1 MKVVNETVEF
11 FECDMNMVS
20 KIGLMEAVEMVLD
33 FSSTNTVPFI
43 YDTYQLSDMFAIG
56 RKNLFSLIRNCDQ
69 NYKQINIKKS
79 NGYIRVLY
87 SPITRLK
94 AIQNIILKEI
104 LYKIP
109 VSKYATAYRKGAK
122 LIDNAE
128 PHCGKKYLL
137 KMDLR
142 HFFDSITFNQVYS
155 SVFNTCRYPKQ
166 IGTILTALCCRQD
179 VLPQGAPTSPA
190 LSNIVMKSFDDYF
203 GKWCEKRNFSYT
215 RYCDDIT
222 VSGDSSVYSAYLK
235 AKALL
240 ENMGF
245 EINQNKTHFIT
256 NTNRQEVTGLVV
268 NERARVSSDYRRKLR
283 QEIHYVTKYGVLDA
297 LKHLKDSNYESVY
310 SYYSSLIG
318 RINYVLQIEPENQQ
332 MLNLKADLEKSLEK
346 YEWQTMLQ

>member
-1 MKVVNETVEF
+1 MKVANEIVEF
-11 FECDMNMVS
+11 SVCDMHFIS
-20 KIGLMEAVEMVLD
+20 RIGIMEAVEMVLD
-33 FSSTNTVPFI
+33 FYSTNTVPFV
-43 YDTYQLSDMFAIG
+43 YDTYQLSEMLQIG
-56 RKNLFSLIRNCDQ
+56 RKSLFSLVRNIDE
-69 NYKQINIKKS
+69 NYNRINIRKQS
-79 NGYIRVLY
+79 GDIRVLHAPK
-87 SPITRLK
+87 SRLK
-94 AIQNIILKEI
+94 AIQNKILKEI

-122 LIDNAE
+122 LIDNAK

-137 KMDLR
+137 KMDLH
-142 HFFDSITFNQVYS
+142 HFFDSITFTQVYG

-166 IGTILTALCCRQD
+166 IGTILTTLCCYQD

-203 GKWCEKRNFSYT
+203 GKWCKKRNFSYT

-222 VSGDSSVYSAYLK
+222 VSGDSSVYPAYLK

-268 NERARVSSDYRRKLR
+268 NERVRVSYDYRRKLR
-283 QEIHYVTKYGVLDA
+283 QEIYYVTKYGVLDA
-297 LKHLKDSNYESVY
+297 VKHLKGSNYKSVY

-332 MLNLKADLEKSLEK
+332 MLNLKADLEKSIEK